1 MEWTTII
8 TSLIAAILSGGG
20 IGALFYRK
28 ENKRM
33 KEAEIEA
40 KEVENDRKAADEWQA
55 VAEGKQKR
63 IDHLEA
69 TVAKKDEKI
78 EELYATIGDLRERV
92 DNLSTE
98 NAVLK
103 IYKCV
108 KIECGDRQPPFGTAY
123 APAKFEYDTATL
135 IK

>member
-1 MEWTTII
+1 MDWNTLII
-8 TSLIAAILSGGG
+8 SLTSALVGGGG

-40 KEVENDRKAADEWQA
+40 KEVENDRKAADEWQT

-63 IDHLEA
+63 IDHLEI
-69 TVAKKDEKI
+69 TVGKKDEKI
-78 EELYATIGDLRERV
+78 EELYNVIGELRERI
-92 DNLSTE
+92 DKLSTE

-108 KIECGDRQPPFGTAY
+108 KIGCADRQPPFGSADVNY
-123 APAKFEYDTATL
+123 ESAKP
-135 IK
+135 IKNE